1 MWEEVEVF
9 NSDTSEYRR
18 VYRIVSCPPGYAL
31 ERDEERPNNDNC
43 KVACPR
49 YIAMKHSCTHQE
61 KPPAVL
67 YKATAYRAGSGMYMF
82 NVMQSSTLTLVVA
95 HRPAILASTG
105 WTR

>member
-49 YIAMKHSCTHQE
+49 YITMIYSCTHQE
-61 KPPAVL
+61 SPQPSC
-67 YKATAYRAGSGMYMF
+67 TR
-82 NVMQSSTLTLVVA
+82 Q
-95 HRPAILASTG
+95 RPFVPGRVCTCLMACSHQH
-105 WTR
+105 